1 LPAHDR
7 DDDAW
12 SDPAT
17 VSGAGI
23 EPASHRARAAR
34 GRHSWT
40 RNSGEWRQRERSAD
54 WTGPKHASGEW
65 PTLHLDAAR
74 DSADL
79 REPELFSSDW
89 PPARPTSDWPPA
101 RPAEPRWTAQD
112 WAAAD
117 SSPRREAASRRIDW
131 LDGPDLDDVTPAP
144 TAGLPGLASASA
156 WASFAAGLEPAAGS
170 DAAADGWSVSLWD
183 EASKVWDDAT
193 KADATKDDATKADA
207 TKADATMDDA
217 TKVWDH
223 QAWDHKAGDEKADW
237 AEARES
243 SWAEA
248 RESAVGDHR
257 IRAETTD
264 DGWTD
269 EEWLRLGDAPTEE
282 LFTRTSTPRSHRR
295 PEPMRK
301 VTLRVLAA
309 VLVAGGSVGLTM
321 NLVSSNGN
329 DQPAQSQV
337 EDQNPQRFD
346 GSVAP
351 TQSASPTPTDPQT
364 TSQADAATEPLAP
377 ATTRKAT
384 PAKATTTQPAPAA
397 PAPAPTTP
405 APTTPPP
412 TTEPVPTTPPPTTE
426 PAPTTPP
433 TTPSDPPASSV
444 PASSQPTP

>member
-7 DDDAW
+7 DDAW
-12 SDPAT
+12 SDPAP

-23 EPASHRARAAR
+23 EPASHRARVAR

-40 RNSGEWRQRERSAD
+40 RNSGEWRQRERNAD

-89 PPARPTSDWPPA
+89 PPP

-112 WAAAD
+112 WVAAD
-117 SSPRREAASRRIDW
+117 SSPRGEAASRRIDW
-131 LDGPDLDDVTPAP
+131 LEGPDLDDVTPAP
-144 TAGLPGLASASA
+144 TAVLPA
-156 WASFAAGLEPAAGS
+156 WSSFAAEPELATEAEPAAEP
-170 DAAADGWSVSLWD
+170 DAAADGWSVSRW
-183 EASKVWDDAT
+183 
-193 KADATKDDATKADA
+193 
-207 TKADATMDDA
+207 DDA
-217 TKVWDH
+217 TKVWDE
-223 QAWDHKAGDEKADW
+223 QAWDHKAEDEQGDWAHGYGAGHKKDWAHDDQTSDEKAGVWD
-237 AEARES
+237 S
-243 SWAEA
+243 L
-248 RESAVGDHR
+248 VGDHR
-257 IRAETTD
+257 IRAEAID
-264 DGWTD
+264 EGWTD

-321 NLVSSNGN
+321 NLVSGDGN
-329 DQPAQSQV
+329 DQPAQTQV
-337 EDQNPQRFD
+337 EDQSPQQYD
-346 GSVAP
+346 GSVVP
-351 TQSASPTPTDPQT
+351 TQSASPTPPDPQT

-377 ATTRKAT
+377 ATTRNAT
-384 PAKATTTQPAPAA
+384 LAKTTTTQPAPAA
-397 PAPAPTTP
+397 PAPVPTTSAPATTPPTTEP

-412 TTEPVPTTPPPTTE
+412 TTEPT
-426 PAPTTPP
+426 PAPTSAPAK
-433 TTPSDPPASSV
+433 PSDPPASSE